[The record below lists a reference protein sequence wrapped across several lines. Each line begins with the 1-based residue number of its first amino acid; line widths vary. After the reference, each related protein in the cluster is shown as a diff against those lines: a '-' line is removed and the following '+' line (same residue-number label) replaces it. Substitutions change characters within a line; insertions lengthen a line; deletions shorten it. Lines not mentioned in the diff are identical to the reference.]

1 MELFSGH
8 SVVSDKYVQYLSK
21 ESDILFCSIT
31 PANLG
36 QSLKPGTDLETAG
49 PDVSK
54 TASTC
59 AI

>member
-1 MELFSGH
+1 MSWT
-8 SVVSDKYVQYLSK
+8 S
-21 ESDILFCSIT
+21 ILFCSIT

-59 AI
+59 AIWPSFGWDIWG